1 MVKCT
6 GHFHLSFPSFFQVDV
21 SVNEADHSQPEGTNI
36 QAFLADWQCAED
48 ELMNEL
54 KEDVG

>member
-1 MVKCT
+1 M
-6 GHFHLSFPSFFQVDV
+6 
-21 SVNEADHSQPEGTNI
+21 NEADHSQPEGTNI

-54 KEDVG
+54 KEDVGWLFEDARLQETVINNSLVSF

>member
-1 MVKCT
+1 M
-6 GHFHLSFPSFFQVDV
+6 DV

-54 KEDVG
+54 KEDVGWLFEDARM

>member
-1 MVKCT
+1 M
-6 GHFHLSFPSFFQVDV
+6 
-21 SVNEADHSQPEGTNI
+21 NEADHSQPEGTNI

-54 KEDVG
+54 KEYVGWLFEDARLQEAVINDPLVPF